1 MLVIVD
7 FLVRLTYLEAGVEP
21 RFLVWGMIFYFL
33 FFIFDELGKI
43 NTKPH
48 RYI

>member
-7 FLVRLTYLEAGVEP
+7 FLVRLTYLEAGVER

-33 FFIFDELGKI
+33 FLMSWGK
-43 NTKPH
+43 
-48 RYI
+48 